1 MYLFKKFGWGFIA
14 LVLSFFAGCSDDP
27 SSAEDESEDYA
38 GSVYDDV
45 ANTLMDLR
53 DGQVYKTVTF
63 GEQVW
68 MAENLNYKTKEGS
81 FCKDDNPANCS
92 LYGRTYQW
100 PAAMKAC
107 PRGWRMPT
115 PGEWIALFSSVY
127 GMEYDEYRTGH
138 LKISP
143 WIEDDSLGLSLVS
156 THDFSIETITTYM
169 WTSDG
174 SYEGKYHSYA
184 IWIGIFVSNSYNK
197 PYDIMVTTMRDCYVC
212 NDTRNYVRC
221 VKDEL

>member
-1 MYLFKKFGWGFIA
+1 MNMYLLKKFGWGFIA

-107 PRGWRMPT
+107 PAR
-115 PGEWIALFSSVY
+115 
-127 GMEYDEYRTGH
+127 
-138 LKISP
+138 
-143 WIEDDSLGLSLVS
+143 
-156 THDFSIETITTYM
+156 
-169 WTSDG
+169 
-174 SYEGKYHSYA
+174 
-184 IWIGIFVSNSYNK
+184 
-197 PYDIMVTTMRDCYVC
+197 
-212 NDTRNYVRC
+212 
-221 VKDEL
+221 

>member
-1 MYLFKKFGWGFIA
+1 MYLFKKFGWGFTV
-14 LVLSFFAGCSDDP
+14 LVLSLFAGCSDDS

-45 ANTLMDLR
+45 ANTLTDLR
-53 DGQVYKTVTF
+53 DGQVYKTFTF
-63 GEQVW
+63 GTQVW
-68 MAENLNYKTKEGS
+68 MAENLNYKTKDGS
-81 FCKDDNPANCS
+81 FCTDDNPANCS
-92 LYGRTYQW
+92 LYGRMYQW

-115 PGEWIALFSSVY
+115 KDEWETLFSSVY
-127 GMEYDEYRTGH
+127 GMEFDEYWTGH

-143 WIEDDSLGLSLVS
+143 WAEDDSLGLSLIS
-156 THDFSIETITTYM
+156 THDLGMPIITYM

-174 SYEGKYHSYA
+174 SYEGKYRSHA
-184 IWIGIFVSNSYNK
+184 IWIGVWVSNIYDK
-197 PYDIMVTTMRDCYVC
+197 PYDIVVHTIDDCYVC

-221 VKDEL
+221 IKNDL